1 MPAREPQQQQH
12 SDGARWRAFPSY
24 DDLRALFATIPR
36 LLRPAGRF
44 SYFNGIASHTP
55 LGYAVFSALAH
66 CHLSAAGLSASFRA
80 VAVDRT
86 KEADVEQTGAS
97 YLYFTQPFYLLPIVS
112 FRADAADADA
122 DAEPAFDTNGACQLQ
137 FERVFRTPPGQ
148 WLSLATARDSEP

>member
-1 MPAREPQQQQH
+1 MPAREPH

-24 DDLRALFATIPR
+24 DALRALFATIPR

-97 YLYFTQPFYLLPIVS
+97 YLYFMQPFYLLPIVS
-112 FRADAADADA
+112 FRADADADADA

-137 FERVFRTPPGQ
+137 FERVFRTPPGH
-148 WLSLATARDSEP
+148 WLSLVTARDSEP